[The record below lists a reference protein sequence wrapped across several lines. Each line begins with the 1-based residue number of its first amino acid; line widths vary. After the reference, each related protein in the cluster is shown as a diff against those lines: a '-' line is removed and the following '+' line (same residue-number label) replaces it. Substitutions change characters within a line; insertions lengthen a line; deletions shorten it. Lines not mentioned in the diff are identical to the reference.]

1 MVLARMLV
9 SMEVGDRKDEKEKP
23 GDKVG
28 SSLSSQTKRVQK
40 SN

>member
-1 MVLARMLV
+1 MVLARILV
-9 SMEVGDRKDEKEKP
+9 SMEVGDRNDEKEKP

-28 SSLSSQTKRVQK
+28 SFALSQKKRVQN